1 MTRRS
6 LQGRQSLAF
15 GKLGT
20 MRDMQAV
27 ARKMAQM
34 RSAVQAM
41 QKLEVQ
47 LQEQAG
53 DKQRW
58 RPTIENIV
66 EVTTDAGQ
74 WSHEAADILRNIKAE
89 VEQYLRDLKN
99 ATD

>member
-6 LQGRQSLAF
+6 LQGRQSQAF
-15 GKLGT
+15 AKLGT
-20 MRDMQAV
+20 MRDMHVV
-27 ARKMAQM
+27 ANKLGLIKV
-34 RSAVQAM
+34 AVQAM

-58 RPTIENIV
+58 RQTIENIV
-66 EVTTDAGQ
+66 EVATTAGQ
-74 WSHEAADILRNIKAE
+74 SSHDAAAILRNMKAE